1 MKYANND
8 EYNGQWNENRRIG
21 DAVFKEGS
29 TGRIERRIYAG
40 DEVKEVVEVIQ
51 EGE

>member
-8 EYNGQWNENRRIG
+8 EYNGQWHQNRRFG
-21 DAVFKEGS
+21 DGIFKEGS
-29 TGRIERRIYAG
+29 TGRIERSIYAA